1 MTNKQA
7 RSSCKPHILPC
18 IHASTLDV
26 LTNSFSKLDH
36 HPVAEIQS
44 RRMAYSCIHA
54 TSSSASSLTSPTH
67 RGLDDATT
75 WRLHSEPHPHGS
87 STPIQIK
94 HNRDLHG
101 SKSAC
106 MQANKE
112 EVCVHVRA
120 GQQQIAAAL
129 ACAHAHMASSIY
141 GNNFLTAVT
150 STCENMEANREQST
164 PPLYNVTHAHIG
176 PPSHQTSRS
185 YRKRARPRHNDDR
198 REERRRDN
206 RDRRHDDRPESFKLD
221 QITPYT
227 ADQTFCLNLSH
238 ALIFF

>member
-7 RSSCKPHILPC
+7 RSSCKPQILPC

-26 LTNSFSKLDH
+26 LTNSFGKLDH

-44 RRMAYSCIHA
+44 RHTAYNRIHA
-54 TSSSASSLTSPTH
+54 TSSSASSLTSPTR

-87 STPIQIK
+87 STPIRIK

-120 GQQQIAAAL
+120 GQLQIAAAL
-129 ACAHAHMASSIY
+129 ACAHAHMTSNTLRPRPKRLCRA
-141 GNNFLTAVT
+141 LTT
-150 STCENMEANREQST
+150 ST
-164 PPLYNVTHAHIG
+164 
-176 PPSHQTSRS
+176 TS
-185 YRKRARPRHNDDR
+185 
-198 REERRRDN
+198 
-206 RDRRHDDRPESFKLD
+206 
-221 QITPYT
+221 
-227 ADQTFCLNLSH
+227 
-238 ALIFF
+238 

>member
-7 RSSCKPHILPC
+7 RSSCKPQILPC

-26 LTNSFSKLDH
+26 LTNSFGKLDH

-44 RRMAYSCIHA
+44 RRTAYSRIHA
-54 TSSSASSLTSPTH
+54 TSSSASSPTSPTR
-67 RGLDDATT
+67 RGLGDATT

-87 STPIQIK
+87 STPIRIK

-120 GQQQIAAAL
+120 GQLQIAAAL
-129 ACAHAHMASSIY
+129 ACAHAHMASSM
-141 GNNFLTAVT
+141 LRPRPKWLRRASST
-150 STCENMEANREQST
+150 STMDHVDHVSSGSAELR
-164 PPLYNVTHAHIG
+164 PH
-176 PPSHQTSRS
+176 
-185 YRKRARPRHNDDR
+185 RPRTT
-198 REERRRDN
+198 
-206 RDRRHDDRPESFKLD
+206 S
-221 QITPYT
+221 TT
-227 ADQTFCLNLSH
+227 S
-238 ALIFF
+238 

>member
-7 RSSCKPHILPC
+7 RSSCKPQILPC

-26 LTNSFSKLDH
+26 LTNSFGKLDH

-44 RRMAYSCIHA
+44 RRTAYSRIHA
-54 TSSSASSLTSPTH
+54 TSSSASSPTSLTR
-67 RGLDDATT
+67 RGLGDATT

-87 STPIQIK
+87 STPIRIK

-120 GQQQIAAAL
+120 GQLQIAAAL
-129 ACAHAHMASSIY
+129 ACAHAHMASST
-141 GNNFLTAVT
+141 LRPHPKWLRRAPT
-150 STCENMEANREQST
+150 SST
-164 PPLYNVTHAHIG
+164 TDHVDHVSSGSVEL
-176 PPSHQTSRS
+176 
-185 YRKRARPRHNDDR
+185 RPH
-198 REERRRDN
+198 
-206 RDRRHDDRPESFKLD
+206 
-221 QITPYT
+221 
-227 ADQTFCLNLSH
+227 
-238 ALIFF
+238 